1 MELHPTLLEISGQ
14 ATNVTGLQPSRL
26 FYVTDNSSRL
36 RFLVD
41 TGAQISVIP
50 ATATD
55 QKAARSNL
63 IVQAVNNSPIHTYA
77 ALSPSLLISVSAV
90 LFAGCS

>member
-1 MELHPTLLEISGQ
+1 M
-14 ATNVTGLQPSRL
+14 ATNVTGLRPSRL
-26 FYVTDNSSRL
+26 FYVTGNSSRL

-55 QKAARSNL
+55 QKAARSSL
-63 IVQAVNNSPIHTYA
+63 ASEQFLDPH
-77 ALSPSLLISVSAV
+77 LLLISVSAV
-90 LFAGCS
+90 PSVGFS